1 MTTSWMVEIPFP
13 PTVNHYYVS
22 RGRSRFLSSRAV
34 HFRAAVQR
42 IVLKQKLA
50 GKFLI
55 GNIKMSIEVSP
66 PDKRTRDLDNLL
78 KGPLDA
84 LAHAGVYTN
93 DRQISDLRIYRGN
106 VIKGGRLTV
115 FIEAIEEE
123 AK

>member
-1 MTTSWMVEIPFP
+1 
-13 PTVNHYYVS
+13 
-22 RGRSRFLSSRAV
+22 
-34 HFRAAVQR
+34 
-42 IVLKQKLA
+42 
-50 GKFLI
+50 
-55 GNIKMSIEVSP
+55 MSIEVSP

-93 DRQISDLRIYRGN
+93 DRQINDLRIYRGN